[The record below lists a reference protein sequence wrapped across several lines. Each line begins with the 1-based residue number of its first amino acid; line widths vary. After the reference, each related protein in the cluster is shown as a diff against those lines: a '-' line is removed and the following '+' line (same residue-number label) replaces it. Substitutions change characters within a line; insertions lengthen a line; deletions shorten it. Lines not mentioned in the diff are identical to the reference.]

1 MSLAQG
7 TAVNLPCLALVGGT
21 IKDDLGTNVGE
32 YFRETMKR
40 LKTENKEV
48 LMNNIPGDHIMKARP
63 NTIKF
68 KNTHIRPYYSNNV
81 RRVPI
86 NMADEEKRMIRDME
100 GVGIIR
106 KQEDY
111 TEWRTQETDRS
122 PFDDRLHR
130 AE

>member
-1 MSLAQG
+1 
-7 TAVNLPCLALVGGT
+7 
-21 IKDDLGTNVGE
+21 
-32 YFRETMKR
+32 
-40 LKTENKEV
+40 
-48 LMNNIPGDHIMKARP
+48 
-63 NTIKF
+63 
-68 KNTHIRPYYSNNV
+68 
-81 RRVPI
+81 
-86 NMADEEKRMIRDME
+86 MADEEKRMIRDME